1 MGFDLCCFVGRLC
14 CSLEVLRSR
23 WLLLVF
29 ALRLWIYGGLGYL
42 VFDLVVAICLW
53 GGDSVLVVVLG

>member
-1 MGFDLCCFVGRLC
+1 MRLC

-42 VFDLVVAICLW
+42 VFDLVVAVCLW
-53 GGDSVLVVVLG
+53 GGDSVLFVVLG